1 MFEGVTAVD
10 PVNAIIATGA
20 VLITGLI
27 IFIIRKKKEG
37 TF

>member
-20 VLITGLI
+20 VIIAGLI
-27 IFIIRKKKEG
+27 IFTIRKKKEG